1 MGKDR
6 SGGYVTLIV
15 DDEEGI
21 RYGLTNLFEKEDFK
35 VYSTDN
41 SEKAIKIVKE
51 NTIDVVLI
59 DIRLKN
65 GKNGIDLLKELK
77 KIDHDMIIIMITGY
91 GSIDNAV
98 DAMKEGA
105 SDYILKPIDNLKLVD
120 TVNKNLEL
128 RKLKKENFYLKSEL
142 FNKYEN
148 HKFITNN
155 NEIKSLIE
163 KADKIKNNPVTVL
176 VTGESGSGKEIFSRY
191 IHFTS
196 NRKNENFVSINC
208 AALSENL
215 LLSELFGHEKGS
227 FTGAIEKR
235 LGKFELADKGT
246 LFLDEIGDMSL
257 DTQAKLLRVI
267 EENCF
272 ERLGGTKKINVNLRL
287 IVATNKNLS
296 KLIKEGKFREDLYY
310 RINVISFHLL
320 SLRKRK
326 EDIPIL
332 INHFIKKYNERYN
345 KKIKRFDD
353 IVINRLLFYD
363 WPGNVRELENYVNQ
377 IVLLCDKEIIME
389 DDLKKNNLNKCTEDQ
404 IVNLSDIKS
413 LKGKIDEIVEI
424 YEKRIIEECLSKNNY
439 NRTKTAEDIDVTR
452 KTLRIKMNKYKIN
465 NKKY

>member
-1 MGKDR
+1 MGKKR
-6 SGGYVTLIV
+6 SQGYAALIV

-21 RYGLTNLFEKEDFK
+21 RYGLTNLFEKEEFR

-41 SEKAIKIVKE
+41 FEKAIKIAKE
-51 NTIDVVLI
+51 NIIDIALI
-59 DIRLKN
+59 DIKLKIN
-65 GKNGIDLLKELK
+65 KNGIELLKEIR
-77 KIDHDMIIIMITGY
+77 KIDHDVIIIMVTGY

-98 DAMKEGA
+98 SAIKEGA
-105 SDYILKPIDNLKLVD
+105 SDYILKPIDNLKLLG

-128 RKLKKENFYLKSEL
+128 RKLKNENSYLKKEL

-148 HKFITNN
+148 NKFITNN
-155 NEIKSLIE
+155 DEIKSLIE

-196 NRKNENFVSINC
+196 NRRNENFVSINC

-235 LGKFELADKGT
+235 LGRFEIADKGT

-267 EENCF
+267 EESCF
-272 ERLGGTKKINVNLRL
+272 ERLGGTKRINVNLRL

-296 KLIKEGKFREDLYY
+296 QLIKEGKFREDLYY
-310 RINVISFHLL
+310 RINVVSFHLL
-320 SLRKRK
+320 PLRKRK
-326 EDIPIL
+326 EDIPLL
-332 INHFIKKYNERYN
+332 INHFIIKYNERYN
-345 KKIKRFDD
+345 KKIMSLDD
-353 IVINRLLFYD
+353 NVENRLLLYD
-363 WPGNVRELENYVNQ
+363 WPGNVRELENYINQ
-377 IVLLCDKEIIME
+377 IVLLCDKEIICE
-389 DDLKKNNLNKCTEDQ
+389 DDLKKNKLINNGNEDQ

-413 LKGKIDEIVEI
+413 LRGKIDEIVEI
-424 YEKRIIEECLSKNNY
+424 YEKRIIEECLIRNN
-439 NRTKTAEDIDVTR
+439 NNKTKTAQDMDITR
-452 KTLRIKMNKYKIN
+452 KTLRLKMNKYKI
-465 NKKY
+465 